1 MSHKPHVGTTFLEAL
16 FKPEDP
22 ARRALTEGRKTRAAI
37 AELAEAQ
44 RRAAA
49 ASELEVAATETNQTL
64 VARVALLE
72 RNLAATA
79 LYGRALAQVLLD
91 NGVMTAAELATTM
104 ESLDLLDGARDAR

>member
-22 ARRALTEGRKTRAAI
+22 ARRALAEGQKTRAAI

-49 ASELEVAATETNQTL
+49 ASTAQLVATESTESL
-64 VARVALLE
+64 HARVALLE

-79 LYGRALAQVLLD
+79 LYGRALAQVLVD
-91 NGVMTAAELATTM
+91 KGVMTSAELAATM
-104 ESLDLLDGARDAR
+104 EALDLLDGVRDGR